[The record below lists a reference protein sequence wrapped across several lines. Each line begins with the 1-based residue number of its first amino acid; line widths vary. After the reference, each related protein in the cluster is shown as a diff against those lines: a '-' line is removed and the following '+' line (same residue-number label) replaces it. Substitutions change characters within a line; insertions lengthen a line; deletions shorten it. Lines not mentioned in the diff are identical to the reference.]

1 MNFLS
6 FIMWWLVK
14 TEDFPFRKMHLDL
27 ACIWRKKWYS
37 YAQKIPK
44 RLANNRLF
52 SVGWEVIIYKAK
64 VYSLQAFHQVYTYL
78 WLLCIKMI
86 VLEIGLKITS
96 LKYLFSDCSSM
107 RRTSAKLRLILPLFP
122 RWTWYSIAAYRQ
134 AHR

>member
-1 MNFLS
+1 
-6 FIMWWLVK
+6 
-14 TEDFPFRKMHLDL
+14 MHLDL

-37 YAQKIPK
+37 YAKKIPK

-96 LKYLFSDCSSM
+96 LKYLFRLLLNASDISKIKAYPP
-107 RRTSAKLRLILPLFP
+107 TFP
-122 RWTWYSIAAYRQ
+122 
-134 AHR
+134 